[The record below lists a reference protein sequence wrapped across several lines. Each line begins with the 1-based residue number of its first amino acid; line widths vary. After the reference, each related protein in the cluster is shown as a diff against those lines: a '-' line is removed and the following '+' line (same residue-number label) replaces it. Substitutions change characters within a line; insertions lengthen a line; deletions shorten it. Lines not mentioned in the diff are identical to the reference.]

1 MNEQPPENSSMFKQP
16 KAVWAVAFAC
26 VISFMGIGLVDPILP
41 AIARQLH
48 ASPSQVSLL
57 FTSYLLVTGFAM
69 LLSGAVSSRI
79 GAKLTLISGL
89 ILIIVFA
96 GLGGLSHSISQLVGF
111 RGGWGLGN
119 AMFIS
124 TALAVIVSVASGGSA
139 KAIILYEAAL
149 GLGISVGPLAGGEL
163 GTISWRAPF
172 FGVSVLMAAALL
184 AIFFLLP
191 PVQKPQKKISVSAP
205 LKALRYK
212 GLLTLSGAAFLYNF
226 GFFTLLAYSP
236 FVLDLNEQ
244 GLGYVFFGWGLFLAI
259 TSVFIAPAVQR
270 IFGTVRSLLLLFML
284 FAADLLAIGIWT
296 EHMALVIG
304 AIIIAGGI
312 LGMINTILT
321 TAVMEAAP
329 VERSVASSA
338 YSSIRFIGGA
348 IAPWIAGVLADHFTA
363 HTPYFAGCIAVLA
376 GMAVL
381 TGGRRYLAGIKAG
394 H

>member
-1 MNEQPPENSSMFKQP
+1 MEKQQNSGFFKQP

-41 AIARQLH
+41 AIAAQLH

-69 LLSGAVSSRI
+69 ILSGAISSRI
-79 GAKLTLISGL
+79 GAKQTLISGL
-89 ILIIVFA
+89 ILIIIFA
-96 GLGGLSHSISQLVGF
+96 ALGGFSHSIAQLVGF

-119 AMFIS
+119 ALFIS
-124 TALAVIVSVASGGSA
+124 TALAVIVSVATGGSA
-139 KAIILYEAAL
+139 RAIILYEAAL

-172 FGVSVLMAAALL
+172 FGVSILMAVALL
-184 AIFFLLP
+184 AILILLP
-191 PVQKPQKKISVSAP
+191 AIPKPQKKVSIAAP
-205 LKALRYK
+205 IRALRYR
-212 GLLTLSGAAFLYNF
+212 GLLTLSLAAFLYNF

-236 FVLDLNEQ
+236 FVLDLNER
-244 GLGYVFFGWGLFLAI
+244 GLGYVFFGWGLLLAI
-259 TSVFIAPAVQR
+259 TSVFTAPAVER
-270 IFGTVRSLLLLFML
+270 ALGTVRSLILLFVL
-284 FAADLLAIGIWT
+284 FAADLLALAIWT
-296 EHMALVIG
+296 DYMALVISFIVIG
-304 AIIIAGGI
+304 GGI
-312 LGMINTILT
+312 LGMVNTILT
-321 TAVMEAAP
+321 TAVMGAAP

-348 IAPWIAGVLADHFTA
+348 IAPWLAGVLADHYNA
-363 HTPYFAGCIAVLA
+363 HAPYVAGCIAVLI

-381 TGGRRYLAGIKAG
+381 IGGRRHLANIKAG

>member
-1 MNEQPPENSSMFKQP
+1 MNEQPSKNSSILKQP

-41 AIARQLH
+41 AIAQQLH

-69 LLSGAVSSRI
+69 LLSGAISSRI
-79 GAKLTLISGL
+79 GAKRTLICGL
-89 ILIIVFA
+89 ILIIIFA
-96 GLGGLSHSISQLVGF
+96 GLGGFSHSISQLVGF

-119 AMFIS
+119 ALFIS
-124 TALAVIVSVASGGSA
+124 TALAVIVSVGSGGSA

-172 FGVSVLMAAALL
+172 FGVSVLMAVALL
-184 AIFFLLP
+184 AISVLLP
-191 PVQKPQKKISVSAP
+191 RIAKPQKKISVSAP
-205 LKALRYK
+205 IKALRYK
-212 GLLTLSGAAFLYNF
+212 GLFTLSASAFLYNF

-236 FVLDLNEQ
+236 FVLDLNER
-244 GLGYVFFGWGLFLAI
+244 GLGYVFFGWGLFLAV
-259 TSVFIAPAVQR
+259 TSVFTAPAVQR
-270 IFGTVRSLLLLFML
+270 VFGTVRSLILLFML
-284 FAADLLAIGIWT
+284 FAADLLALGIWT
-296 EHMALVIG
+296 QHKAFVIVL
-304 AIIIAGGI
+304 IIIAGGI

-348 IAPWIAGVLADHFTA
+348 IAPWIAGVLADHFNPNM
-363 HTPYFAGCIAVLA
+363 PYFAGCVAVLA
-376 GMAVL
+376 GMAVII
-381 TGGRRYLAGIKAG
+381 GGRRHLAGIKAG

>member
-1 MNEQPPENSSMFKQP
+1 MEKQQNSGFFKQP

-41 AIARQLH
+41 AIAAQLH

-69 LLSGAVSSRI
+69 ILSGAISSRI
-79 GAKLTLISGL
+79 GAKQTLISGL
-89 ILIIVFA
+89 ILIIIFA
-96 GLGGLSHSISQLVGF
+96 ALGGFSHSIAQLVGF

-119 AMFIS
+119 ALFIS
-124 TALAVIVSVASGGSA
+124 TALAVIVSVATGGSA

-172 FGVSVLMAAALL
+172 FGVSILMTVALL
-184 AIFFLLP
+184 AILILLP
-191 PVQKPQKKISVSAP
+191 AIPKPQKKISIGAP
-205 LKALRYK
+205 IRALRYK
-212 GLLTLSGAAFLYNF
+212 GLFTLSSAAFLYNF

-236 FVLDLNEQ
+236 FVLDLNER

-259 TSVFIAPAVQR
+259 TSVFTAPAVER
-270 IFGTVRSLLLLFML
+270 ALGTVRSLILLFVL
-284 FAADLLAIGIWT
+284 FAADLLALAIWT
-296 EHMALVIG
+296 DYMALVIAFIVIG
-304 AIIIAGGI
+304 GGI
-312 LGMINTILT
+312 LGMVNTILT
-321 TAVMEAAP
+321 TAVMGAAP

-348 IAPWIAGVLADHFTA
+348 IAPWLAGVLADHYNA
-363 HTPYFAGCIAVLA
+363 HAPYVAGCIAVLI

-381 TGGRRYLAGIKAG
+381 IGGRRHLANIKAG

>member
-1 MNEQPPENSSMFKQP
+1 MEKQQNSGFFKQP

-41 AIARQLH
+41 AIAAQLH

-69 LLSGAVSSRI
+69 ILSGAISSRI
-79 GAKLTLISGL
+79 GAKQTLISGL
-89 ILIIVFA
+89 ILIIIFA
-96 GLGGLSHSISQLVGF
+96 ALGGFSHSIAQLVGF

-119 AMFIS
+119 ALFIS
-124 TALAVIVSVASGGSA
+124 TALAVIVSVATGGSA

-172 FGVSVLMAAALL
+172 FGVSILMAVALL
-184 AIFFLLP
+184 AILILLP
-191 PVQKPQKKISVSAP
+191 AIPKPQKKVSIAAP
-205 LKALRYK
+205 IRALRYR
-212 GLLTLSGAAFLYNF
+212 GLLTLSLAAFLYNF

-236 FVLDLNEQ
+236 FVLDLNER
-244 GLGYVFFGWGLFLAI
+244 GLGYVFFGWGLLLAI
-259 TSVFIAPAVQR
+259 TSVFTAPAVER
-270 IFGTVRSLLLLFML
+270 ALGTVRSLILLFVL
-284 FAADLLAIGIWT
+284 FAADLLALAIWT
-296 EHMALVIG
+296 DYMALVISFIVIG
-304 AIIIAGGI
+304 GGI
-312 LGMINTILT
+312 LGMVNTILT
-321 TAVMEAAP
+321 TAVMGAAP

-348 IAPWIAGVLADHFTA
+348 IAPWLAGVLADHYNA
-363 HTPYFAGCIAVLA
+363 HAPYVAGCIAVLI

-381 TGGRRYLAGIKAG
+381 IGGRRHLANIKAG

>member
-1 MNEQPPENSSMFKQP
+1 MNEQPSKKSSMLKQP

-41 AIARQLH
+41 AIARQLD

-69 LLSGAVSSRI
+69 LLSGAISSRI
-79 GAKLTLISGL
+79 GAKQTLICGL
-89 ILIIVFA
+89 ILIIIFA
-96 GLGGLSHSISQLVGF
+96 GLGGFSQSIAQLVGF

-119 AMFIS
+119 ALFIS

-163 GTISWRAPF
+163 GSISWRAPF
-172 FGVSVLMAAALL
+172 FGVSVLMAVALL
-184 AIFFLLP
+184 AIFILLP
-191 PVQKPQKKISVSAP
+191 PIAKPQKKVSVSAP
-205 LKALRYK
+205 IRALRYK
-212 GLLTLSGAAFLYNF
+212 GLFTLSAAAFLYNF

-236 FVLDLNEQ
+236 FVLDLNER
-244 GLGYVFFGWGLFLAI
+244 GLGYVFFGWGLFLAV
-259 TSVFIAPAVQR
+259 TSVFTAPAVQR
-270 IFGTVRSLLLLFML
+270 VLGTVRSLILLFVL
-284 FAADLLAIGIWT
+284 FAADLLALGIWT
-296 EHMALVIG
+296 EHKTFVIT
-304 AIIIAGGI
+304 AIVIAGGI

-321 TAVMEAAP
+321 TAVMNAAP

-348 IAPWIAGVLADHFTA
+348 IAPWIAGVLADHFSA
-363 HTPYFAGCIAVLA
+363 HTPYVAGCIAVLA
-376 GMAVL
+376 GVAVL
-381 TGGRRYLAGIKAG
+381 AFGRRHLAGIRAG

>member
-1 MNEQPPENSSMFKQP
+1 M
-16 KAVWAVAFAC
+16 
-26 VISFMGIGLVDPILP
+26 
-41 AIARQLH
+41 
-48 ASPSQVSLL
+48 
-57 FTSYLLVTGFAM
+57 
-69 LLSGAVSSRI
+69 
-79 GAKLTLISGL
+79 
-89 ILIIVFA
+89 
-96 GLGGLSHSISQLVGF
+96 
-111 RGGWGLGN
+111 
-119 AMFIS
+119 
-124 TALAVIVSVASGGSA
+124 
-139 KAIILYEAAL
+139 
-149 GLGISVGPLAGGEL
+149 
-163 GTISWRAPF
+163 
-172 FGVSVLMAAALL
+172 
-184 AIFFLLP
+184 
-191 PVQKPQKKISVSAP
+191 
-205 LKALRYK
+205 
-212 GLLTLSGAAFLYNF
+212 TLSGAAFLYNF

-236 FVLDLNEQ
+236 FVLDLNER

-270 IFGTVRSLLLLFML
+270 IFGTVRSLIFLFML

>member
-1 MNEQPPENSSMFKQP
+1 MEKQQNSGFFKQP

-41 AIARQLH
+41 AIAAQLH

-69 LLSGAVSSRI
+69 ILSGAISSRI
-79 GAKLTLISGL
+79 CAKQTLISGL
-89 ILIIVFA
+89 ILIIIFA
-96 GLGGLSHSISQLVGF
+96 ALGGFSHSIAQLVGF

-119 AMFIS
+119 ALFIS
-124 TALAVIVSVASGGSA
+124 TALAVIVSVATGGSA

-172 FGVSVLMAAALL
+172 FGVSILMAVALL
-184 AIFFLLP
+184 AILILLP
-191 PVQKPQKKISVSAP
+191 AIPKPQKKVSIAAP
-205 LKALRYK
+205 IRALRYR
-212 GLLTLSGAAFLYNF
+212 GLLTLSLAAFLYNF

-236 FVLDLNEQ
+236 FVLDLNER
-244 GLGYVFFGWGLFLAI
+244 GLGYVFFGWGLLLAI
-259 TSVFIAPAVQR
+259 TSVFTAPAVER
-270 IFGTVRSLLLLFML
+270 ALGTVRSLILLFVL
-284 FAADLLAIGIWT
+284 FAADLLALAIWT
-296 EHMALVIG
+296 DYMALVISFIVIG
-304 AIIIAGGI
+304 GGI
-312 LGMINTILT
+312 LGMVNTILT
-321 TAVMEAAP
+321 TAVMGAAP

-348 IAPWIAGVLADHFTA
+348 IAPWLAGVLADHYNA
-363 HTPYFAGCIAVLA
+363 HAPYVAGCIAVLI

-381 TGGRRYLAGIKAG
+381 IGGRRHLANIKAG

>member
-1 MNEQPPENSSMFKQP
+1 MEKQQNSGFFKQP

-41 AIARQLH
+41 AIAAQLN

-69 LLSGAVSSRI
+69 ILSGAISSRI
-79 GAKLTLISGL
+79 GAKQTLISGL
-89 ILIIVFA
+89 ILIIIFA
-96 GLGGLSHSISQLVGF
+96 ALGGCSQSIAQLVGF

-119 AMFIS
+119 ALFIS
-124 TALAVIVSVASGGSA
+124 TALAVIVSVATGGSA

-163 GTISWRAPF
+163 GTISWREPF
-172 FGVSVLMAAALL
+172 FGVSILMTVAMF
-184 AIFFLLP
+184 AILILLP
-191 PVQKPQKKISVSAP
+191 AVPKPQKKISICAP
-205 LKALRYK
+205 IRALRYQ
-212 GLLTLSGAAFLYNF
+212 GLFTLSVSAFLYNF

-236 FVLDLNEQ
+236 FVLDLNER

-259 TSVFIAPAVQR
+259 TSVFTAPAVQR
-270 IFGTVRSLLLLFML
+270 AIGTVRSLIMLFIL
-284 FAADLLAIGIWT
+284 FAADLLVLGVWT
-296 EHMALVIG
+296 EHMAVVIAAIVIG
-304 AIIIAGGI
+304 GGI
-312 LGMINTILT
+312 LGMVNTILT

-348 IAPWIAGVLADHFTA
+348 IAPWLAGVLADHYSA
-363 HTPYFAGCIAVLA
+363 HAPYFAGCIAVLI

-381 TGGRRYLAGIKAG
+381 IGGRRHLAHIKAG

>member
-1 MNEQPPENSSMFKQP
+1 MEKQQNSGFFKQP

-41 AIARQLH
+41 AIAAQLH

-69 LLSGAVSSRI
+69 ILSGAISSRI
-79 GAKLTLISGL
+79 GAKQTLISGL
-89 ILIIVFA
+89 ILIIIFA
-96 GLGGLSHSISQLVGF
+96 ALGGFSHSIAQLVGF

-119 AMFIS
+119 ALFIS
-124 TALAVIVSVASGGSA
+124 TALAVIVSVATGGSA

-172 FGVSVLMAAALL
+172 FGVSILMAVALL
-184 AIFFLLP
+184 AILILLP
-191 PVQKPQKKISVSAP
+191 AIPKPQKKVSIGAP
-205 LKALRYK
+205 IRALRYR
-212 GLLTLSGAAFLYNF
+212 GLLTLSLAAFLYNF

-236 FVLDLNEQ
+236 FVLDLNER
-244 GLGYVFFGWGLFLAI
+244 GLGYVFFGWGLLLAI
-259 TSVFIAPAVQR
+259 TSVFTAPAVER
-270 IFGTVRSLLLLFML
+270 ALGTVRSLILLFVL
-284 FAADLLAIGIWT
+284 FAADLLALAIWT
-296 EHMALVIG
+296 DYMALVISFIVIG
-304 AIIIAGGI
+304 GGI
-312 LGMINTILT
+312 LGMVNTILT
-321 TAVMEAAP
+321 TAVMGAAP

-348 IAPWIAGVLADHFTA
+348 IAPWLAGVLADHYNA
-363 HTPYFAGCIAVLA
+363 HAPYVAGCIAVLI

-381 TGGRRYLAGIKAG
+381 IGGRRHLANIKAG

>member
-1 MNEQPPENSSMFKQP
+1 MEKQQNSGFFKQP

-41 AIARQLH
+41 AIAAQLH

-69 LLSGAVSSRI
+69 ILSGAISSRI
-79 GAKLTLISGL
+79 GAKQTLISGL
-89 ILIIVFA
+89 ILIIIFA
-96 GLGGLSHSISQLVGF
+96 ALGGFSHSIAQLVGF

-119 AMFIS
+119 ALFIS
-124 TALAVIVSVASGGSA
+124 TALAVIVSVATGGSA

-163 GTISWRAPF
+163 GTISWRVPF
-172 FGVSVLMAAALL
+172 FGVSILMAVALL
-184 AIFFLLP
+184 AILILLP
-191 PVQKPQKKISVSAP
+191 AIPKPQKKVSIAAP
-205 LKALRYK
+205 IRALRYR
-212 GLLTLSGAAFLYNF
+212 GLLTLSLAAFLYNF

-236 FVLDLNEQ
+236 FVLDLNER
-244 GLGYVFFGWGLFLAI
+244 GLGYVFFGWGLLLAI
-259 TSVFIAPAVQR
+259 TSVFTAPAVER
-270 IFGTVRSLLLLFML
+270 ALGTVRSLILLFVL
-284 FAADLLAIGIWT
+284 FAADLLALAIWT
-296 EHMALVIG
+296 DYMALVISFIVIG
-304 AIIIAGGI
+304 GGI
-312 LGMINTILT
+312 LGMVNTILT
-321 TAVMEAAP
+321 TAVMGAAP

-348 IAPWIAGVLADHFTA
+348 IAPWLAGVLADHYNA
-363 HTPYFAGCIAVLA
+363 HAPYVAGCIAVLI

-381 TGGRRYLAGIKAG
+381 IGGRRHLANIKAG